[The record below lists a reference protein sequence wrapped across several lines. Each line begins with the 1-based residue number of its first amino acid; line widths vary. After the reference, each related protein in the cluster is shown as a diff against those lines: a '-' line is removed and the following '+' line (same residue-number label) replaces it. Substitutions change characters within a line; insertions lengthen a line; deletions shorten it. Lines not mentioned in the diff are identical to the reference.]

1 VLVRDVAGHAAEEG
15 ATEIFLYTRDQPRL
29 FAASVIAIDLL
40 GLSIHDARIHTS
52 AGSLCFNSYIVLDES
67 GHSISANAARCRH
80 IERTL
85 TQQLGELARTPELA
99 KRRIPRRLKTFQRP
113 TEAFISND
121 AESPWSTLRVIASDR
136 PGLLARLG
144 IIFMDLGI
152 SVHSAKITTLGER
165 VEDVFYI
172 SSRDAAS
179 LRDSERNRIVTRT
192 ICERLDQ
199 QFSDDAQA
207 S

>member
-1 VLVRDVAGHAAEEG
+1 
-15 ATEIFLYTRDQPRL
+15 
-29 FAASVIAIDLL
+29 
-40 GLSIHDARIHTS
+40 
-52 AGSLCFNSYIVLDES
+52 
-67 GHSISANAARCRH
+67 
-80 IERTL
+80 L
-85 TQQLGELARTPELA
+85 TQQLRDLEHAPELA

-121 AESPWSTLRVIASDR
+121 TESPWSTLRVIASDR

-172 SSRDAAS
+172 SSRDAAAI
-179 LRDSERNRIVTRT
+179 RERERIAAVTRT

-199 QFSDDAQA
+199 QFTDEAQ
-207 S
+207 SP